1 MQSIAELLPKG
12 RNSLQ
17 KAAQSSPAVAG
28 SSQAALPWFD
38 DAFREICLSCSAWR
52 VSLPNGD
59 WVAAAK
65 RVWVSAFA
73 DAGLSDRASI
83 QKGIDRLISQ
93 GQQYLPSPAEFI
105 ALCQPSPEDLGVT
118 SLEAAYKEAIK
129 KAHQRRHGVKVEW
142 SHVVVDYAARRCSQ
156 ELLEGREPAVKERF
170 AAEYKYALEQFMKGE
185 LEQAQAQL
193 AHQGKDEDALHYL
206 HLLNKHGDEIAQG
219 FLADCAARGKVI
231 NPKTG
236 AVSQIE
242 VSKPAGSVVAD
253 LTVDSTFIKPVVETA
268 AVHTVNEQTVSKA
281 REALAQ
287 ILASLDQSEVEAA
300 SAKMARGGV

>member
-142 SHVVVDYAARRCSQ
+142 SHVVVKFAAGRCLQ
-156 ELLEGREPAVKERF
+156 ELLEGREPSVKERF
-170 AAEYKYALEQFMKGE
+170 ATEYKYAFEQFRKGE
-185 LEQAQAQL
+185 LEQSQAQL
-193 AHQGKDEDALHYL
+193 AHQGKDEDAMHYL
-206 HLLNKHGDEIAQG
+206 YVLNNFGTDAAND
-219 FLADCAARGKVI
+219 FLAACAKRGRVI
-231 NPKTG
+231 NPETG
-236 AVSQIE
+236 AISVIEISPQTQEERAARFSQFLDE
-242 VSKPAGSVVAD
+242 VRAI
-253 LTVDSTFIKPVVETA
+253 L
-268 AVHTVNEQTVSKA
+268 NEPT
-281 REALAQ
+281 
-287 ILASLDQSEVEAA
+287 A
-300 SAKMARGGV
+300 SATKARGGV